1 MEKEIRLKLP
11 LWVLAMGLILAL
23 SVLGVSIVKTRQV
36 QAQVM
41 EETEKMVEAT
51 PAAEMMEE
59 ESELVDYYLPYPGM
73 LPDHPFYW
81 LKMARDRIQLWLT
94 AKPLL
99 RAERLLLYADKRLG
113 AGWALVDG
121 NKRDLGVTTLTKAEK
136 YLERSV
142 VAANDLD
149 DSGEAIKFKEKLEKA
164 VGKHSQVLSLVSK
177 KLEGD
182 QKQVVE
188 QMTGET
194 KEDEMESDEA
204 IEETQEDKEK
214 IIEEIIDN

>member
-1 MEKEIRLKLP
+1 
-11 LWVLAMGLILAL
+11 
-23 SVLGVSIVKTRQV
+23 
-36 QAQVM
+36 
-41 EETEKMVEAT
+41 
-51 PAAEMMEE
+51 
-59 ESELVDYYLPYPGM
+59 
-73 LPDHPFYW
+73 
-81 LKMARDRIQLWLT
+81 LWLT
-94 AKPLL
+94 TKPLL

-142 VAANDLD
+142 TAANDLD